1 MLDVDEVVRPKEAKR
16 DDSNELT
23 RCNNCVESSPSNGRK
38 RRDRR
43 DGGAQR
49 EIQKKELT
57 VAVVDQVGSRTFWEE
72 QPFTSSSA
80 SIACEYIFT

>member
-1 MLDVDEVVRPKEAKR
+1 MLGVKEVVRPKEAKR
-16 DDSNELT
+16 DDSNELM

-49 EIQKKELT
+49 EIQKKK
-57 VAVVDQVGSRTFWEE
+57 S
-72 QPFTSSSA
+72 
-80 SIACEYIFT
+80 